1 MFHYFYL
8 SLQILHPKHIKNI
21 ASLVNL
27 NLLSIILKSY
37 NLIMNN
43 FKERIN
49 TNSSNTVEK
58 STIKKVQIFVQ
69 KFKKGLNK

>member
-1 MFHYFYL
+1 
-8 SLQILHPKHIKNI
+8 
-21 ASLVNL
+21 
-27 NLLSIILKSY
+27 
-37 NLIMNN
+37 MNN